1 MRVLGFR
8 NLGDWLAKG
17 RQAGKDAAG
26 QDAVTGRVQ
35 VEYNCA
41 GLGAEKN
48 LAWSGALGGM
58 RA

>member
-1 MRVLGFR
+1 MLGL
-8 NLGDWLAKG
+8 NSLGDWPARV
-17 RQAGKDAAG
+17 RQAGTEAAG
-26 QDAVTGRVQ
+26 KDAVTGRVQ